1 MITRINTLSTPLA
14 TLDSSCLKFFI
25 LEPILTRR
33 ASLSPFSVPGLASSI
48 DCLSVAVML
57 NFRRKKSAESET
69 SAQQAAVAVDTPRQP
84 FRKAIVPVIACG
96 AGLFSDGYIN
106 NVSAPTC
113 AVRSVAVPWL
123 PCLACIRQA
132 SVVARINAWF
142 FC

>member
-14 TLDSSCLKFFI
+14 TLDSSCLKFFT
-25 LEPILTRR
+25 LEPIPTRR
-33 ASLSPFSVPGLASSI
+33 ASLSPFSAPGLASSI
-48 DCLSVAVML
+48 ACLSVAVML